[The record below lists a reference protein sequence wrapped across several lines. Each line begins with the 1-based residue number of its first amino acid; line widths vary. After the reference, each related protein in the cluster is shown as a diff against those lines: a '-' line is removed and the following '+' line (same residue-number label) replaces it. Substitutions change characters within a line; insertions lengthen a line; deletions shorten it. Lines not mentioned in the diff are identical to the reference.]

1 MNIGERFVRLV
12 KSNVNEALNKMEDP
26 EKVLEQAVQDM
37 QKDLVKVRQ
46 AYAEVSASTKRME
59 EQVRLAEA
67 EGAKWYERAQLALT
81 KGEDELAREA
91 LTRRSQQL
99 EMGESLKVQIEAQQ
113 GSITSLYESMKE
125 LEAKMAEAK
134 AKKDQIIARAR
145 TAKAATKVNDML
157 AGVGSSSSMAAF
169 DRMTD
174 KVEQLEAEADVAKQ
188 LAASSPGSGTGGSLD
203 AQFKALEA
211 SNSVDDELE
220 AMKRAQGV
228 LPASPVDDELEQMR
242 KMMEEEKKKD

>member
-1 MNIGERFVRLV
+1 
-12 KSNVNEALNKMEDP
+12 
-26 EKVLEQAVQDM
+26 
-37 QKDLVKVRQ
+37 
-46 AYAEVSASTKRME
+46 
-59 EQVRLAEA
+59 
-67 EGAKWYERAQLALT
+67 
-81 KGEDELAREA
+81 
-91 LTRRSQQL
+91 
-99 EMGESLKVQIEAQQ
+99 
-113 GSITSLYESMKE
+113 
-125 LEAKMAEAK
+125 
-134 AKKDQIIARAR
+134 
-145 TAKAATKVNDML
+145 
-157 AGVGSSSSMAAF
+157 MAAF